1 MNKNISVGILGGG
14 QLGMMLCQA
23 SGNINIKTHIYCP
36 DSDSP
41 AQLYSDDFTCMDYLN
56 ENEIIKFSDSVDII
70 TYEFENIPKETL
82 ELIDSKKLRPGI
94 KSLEQ
99 TQDRLIERKLLQK
112 LDIPCAPYVELRNE
126 EDFKYSIAN
135 FGESIIKTKR
145 FGYDGK
151 GQIGINEN
159 TKLNN
164 DISVLFNEAII
175 EKKIPFEFEFSQVSC
190 RDIYGNI
197 SNFPLTRNIHENHIL
212 KHSYAPLKLNDD
224 LEIYA
229 KEITKKIL
237 SDLEHIGV
245 LTVEF
250 FKTEENIIV
259 NEIAPRVHNSGHWTI
274 EGCSDSQFQMHM
286 QAVSGIKIKQPELLY
301 ECHME
306 NLIGN
311 EINEWINKK
320 SDNEVNIHL
329 YNKKEVKNGRK
340 MGHLTYI
347 KDTIGQ

>member
-1 MNKNISVGILGGG
+1 MNKNISVGVLGGG

-23 SGNINIKTHIYCP
+23 SRNINIKTHIYCP

-56 ENEIIKFSDSVDII
+56 EKEIIKFSNSVDII

-99 TQDRLIERKLLQK
+99 TQDRLTERKLLQK

-126 EDFKYSIAN
+126 EDFKYSIST
-135 FGESIIKTKR
+135 FGESIIKTRR

-164 DISVLFNEAII
+164 DISALFNEAII

-224 LEIYA
+224 LETYA

-237 SDLEHIGV
+237 SDLDHIGV

-274 EGCSDSQFQMHM
+274 EGCSDSQFQIHM

-320 SDNEVNIHL
+320 SDNEVNVHL
-329 YNKKEVKNGRK
+329 YNKKEVKSGRK
-340 MGHLTYI
+340 MGHLTYL
-347 KDTIGQ
+347 KDIIEQ